1 MEKKVEIS
9 MLLQIYG
16 KLLTKKQQDVM
27 NLYYDDDLSLS
38 EIAEI
43 YKISRQGVSDIIKK
57 GETNLLQYEKV
68 LHIMKT
74 TETNTKT
81 IDTIIFELSKID
93 DNTSK
98 SDIQKIL
105 NNVQKKLH
113 SIQ

>member
-1 MEKKVEIS
+1 MERKVEIS

-16 KLLTKKQQDVM
+16 NLLTKKQQDVM
-27 NLYYDDDLSLS
+27 NLYYNDDLSLS

-43 YKISRQGVSDIIKK
+43 NKISRQGVNDIIKK
-57 GETNLLQYEKV
+57 GETNLLEYEKV

-74 TETNTKT
+74 TETNTKM
-81 IDTIIFELSKID
+81 IDSIIFELSKID

-98 SDIQKIL
+98 NELQKIL

-113 SIQ
+113 SME

>member
-1 MEKKVEIS
+1 MERKVEIS

-27 NLYYDDDLSLS
+27 NLYYNDDLSLS

-43 YKISRQGVSDIIKK
+43 NKISRQGVNDIIKK
-57 GETNLLQYEKV
+57 GETNLLEYEKV

-74 TETNTKT
+74 TETNTKV
-81 IDTIIFELSKID
+81 IDSIIFELSKID

-98 SDIQKIL
+98 NELQKIL

-113 SIQ
+113 SME

>member
-1 MEKKVEIS
+1 MERKVEIS

-27 NLYYDDDLSLS
+27 NLYYNDDLSLS

-43 YKISRQGVSDIIKK
+43 NKISRQGVNDIIKK
-57 GETNLLQYEKV
+57 GETNLLEYEKV

-81 IDTIIFELSKID
+81 IDSIIFELSKID

-98 SDIQKIL
+98 NELQKIL

-113 SIQ
+113 SME

>member
-1 MEKKVEIS
+1 MERKVEIS

-16 KLLTKKQQDVM
+16 NLLTKKQQDVM
-27 NLYYDDDLSLS
+27 NLYYNDDLSLS

-43 YKISRQGVSDIIKK
+43 NKISRQGVNDIIKK
-57 GETNLLQYEKV
+57 GETNLLEYEKV

-81 IDTIIFELSKID
+81 IDSIIFELSKID

-98 SDIQKIL
+98 NELQKIL

-113 SIQ
+113 SME

>member
-1 MEKKVEIS
+1 MERKVEIS

-27 NLYYDDDLSLS
+27 NLYYNDDLSLS

-43 YKISRQGVSDIIKK
+43 NKISRQGVNDIIKK
-57 GETNLLQYEKV
+57 GETNLLEYEKV

-74 TETNTKT
+74 TETNTKM
-81 IDTIIFELSKID
+81 IDSIIFELSKID

-98 SDIQKIL
+98 NELQKIL

-113 SIQ
+113 SME